1 MKITKLTLENYKG
14 FKTLDLKFDGQL
26 NLFVGVNGAGKST
39 VLEALKLSLS
49 WLVNR
54 ISREKA
60 NGQQL
65 PKADIHNGSTH
76 AVISLTA
83 QYRNLESTPYN
94 WTLTQSNLPTKEEAS
109 YKEVTLLAKQIWQ
122 TYKNEAS
129 LPVIQVYPVSRVVEQ
144 ISPETIK
151 EGMSELAVYDNAL
164 TGKTNYQS
172 FFEWFRYKD
181 DILNE
186 RMLTS
191 KKILS
196 EESEYLA
203 ITQINKIIKT
213 LGGISIKPLDDHIL
227 DISESNHMSSSF
239 DLILNIGLNN
249 SNNLNNSNFPFSL
262 VDYFIRTGF
271 ADKID
276 SIKMTN
282 DMIKR
287 LKLEFKDIK
296 IDDEIN
302 YQIFMFSIALA
313 KYSNKLNPRYQTEMR
328 SLIEKLDKEN
338 FNDLSKELIS
348 ILERDLN
355 EPENENK
362 SINQG
367 KELKF
372 VRQAIELFI
381 PEYQNLQVKREP
393 EPRMELTKNGQIFNL
408 NQLSDGEKNL
418 IALIGDIARRLT
430 MGNPSLENP
439 LHGEG
444 IIIIDEIDMHLHP
457 KWQRILSEKLTEV
470 FPNCQFFLSTHSPQV
485 VSHVQEQSV
494 IGFENVNGEIKTFTV
509 NDPYGKNSDRIL
521 EDIMNVSSRPQVIQN
536 KLDAIFDLISSDE
549 LDKAQD
555 KILLLKKEMGEDGE
569 LTKASTMIKR
579 KKMIGR

>member
-1 MKITKLTLENYKG
+1 MKITKLTLKNYKG

-65 PKADIHNGSTH
+65 PKADIHNGSRD
-76 AVISLTA
+76 AVISLSA
-83 QYRNLESTPYN
+83 QYRNLESTSYN

-151 EGMSELAVYDNAL
+151 EGVSDLAIYDNAL

-186 RMLTS
+186 RILNSKIVLSESSKNFMITQLTKIKKLDEKLNLNTAHLYEHAIMKLKHDKKS
-191 KKILS
+191 DIENILLKLLLNDRNLSNSIVYIFYLTNTSSHFNKADVFNQTSLTIKILND
-196 EESEYLA
+196 EF
-203 ITQINKIIKT
+203 K
-213 LGGISIKPLDDHIL
+213 SIQ
-227 DISESNHMSSSF
+227 ESNERIYNMSMLSI
-239 DLILNIGLNN
+239 LIFIYLGRVN
-249 SNNLNNSNFPFSL
+249 SKHQEEMNLLLESLSENDVSVFP
-262 VDYFIRTGF
+262 
-271 ADKID
+271 
-276 SIKMTN
+276 
-282 DMIKR
+282 
-287 LKLEFKDIK
+287 E
-296 IDDEIN
+296 
-302 YQIFMFSIALA
+302 
-313 KYSNKLNPRYQTEMR
+313 
-328 SLIEKLDKEN
+328 
-338 FNDLSKELIS
+338 ELIK

-430 MGNPSLENP
+430 MANPSLENP

-494 IGFENVNGEIKTFTV
+494 IGLENVDGEIKTFTV

-536 KLDAIFDLISSDE
+536 KLDAIFDLISA
-549 LDKAQD
+549 DKLEDAQE

-569 LTKASTMIKR
+569 LTKASTIIKR

>member
-14 FKTLDLKFDGQL
+14 FKTLDLKFDPQL

-54 ISREKA
+54 IPREKA

-65 PKADIHNGSTH
+65 PKADIHNGTTH
-76 AVISLTA
+76 AFISLTA
-83 QYRNLESTPYN
+83 QYRNVEGTSYN
-94 WTLTQSNLPTKEEAS
+94 WILTQSNTPTKEEAS
-109 YKEVTLLAKQIWQ
+109 YKEVTLLAKEIWR
-122 TYKNEAS
+122 TYKNEAT

-144 ISPETIK
+144 ISPDMAK
-151 EGMSELAVYDNAL
+151 EGISDFAVYDNAL

-181 DILNE
+181 DVLNE
-186 RMLTS
+186 RIS
-191 KKILS
+191 NSKILLS
-196 EESEYLA
+196 ESSRDVI
-203 ITQINKIIKT
+203 ITQLSKIKASQQTLKSNNAPLYEYIISQLESDIKT
-213 LGGISIKPLDDHIL
+213 DINPLLYHLLSKDKNFSDFMLNILFFLNSRLSFDKAKTLKLISKLINGLKDELNDIQKEQKINCNIFMLSIFISI
-227 DISESNHMSSSF
+227 
-239 DLILNIGLNN
+239 
-249 SNNLNNSNFPFSL
+249 
-262 VDYFIRTGF
+262 Y
-271 ADKID
+271 
-276 SIKMTN
+276 
-282 DMIKR
+282 
-287 LKLEFKDIK
+287 LEYVNPEYEK
-296 IDDEIN
+296 EIH
-302 YQIFMFSIALA
+302 
-313 KYSNKLNPRYQTEMR
+313 
-328 SLIEKLDKEN
+328 SLIETLNEN
-338 FNDLSKELIS
+338 NFSELSKELMF

-355 EPENENK
+355 EPENKNK
-362 SINQG
+362 CINQG

-372 VRQAIELFI
+372 VRRAIELFI

-430 MGNPSLENP
+430 MAHPSLENP

-485 VSHVQEQSV
+485 VSHVQEKSI
-494 IGFENVNGEIKTFTV
+494 IGLENVDGEIKTFTV

-536 KLDAIFDLISSDE
+536 KLDAIFDLISANKLED
-549 LDKAQD
+549 AQEE
-555 KILLLKKEMGEDGE
+555 ILQLKNEMGEDGE
-569 LTKASTMIKR
+569 LTKASTLIKR